1 MTRDDGR
8 TVVVGDPAA
17 LSADGTRRSFLR
29 AVGLGGS
36 IVLLPSVFAACD
48 DSTSSLVSPEVNAQ
62 LVSQQTVTIDLSND
76 VGIFR
81 FATILEQLE
90 QAFYNQLFANQQTLT
105 SLFPNAADQEALN
118 DIRNDENVHR
128 NFIDAALGSNR
139 LPQLTFDFKDA
150 FASRANFLAAARQFT
165 NTGVSAYNGAGRFIK
180 DVNNLLVS
188 GKIVSVEGR
197 HASTLQDLDDA
208 GNATGAGEA
217 TGRRFADLA
226 FQASLGFTTDPA
238 NALDDVL
245 TFTQVY
251 AKADPF
257 VVQPIQLVNVPA

>member
-1 MTRDDGR
+1 MQENER
-8 TVVVGDPAA
+8 TVVVRDTNELASPP
-17 LSADGTRRSFLR
+17 TRRGFLR
-29 AVGLGGS
+29 ALGLGGS
-36 IVLLPSVFAACD
+36 VVLLPSVFAACE
-48 DSTSSLVSPEVNAQ
+48 DSVSSTASTEVINGFNA
-62 LVSQQTVTIDLSND
+62 QQTVTIDLSND

-81 FATILEQLE
+81 FATVLEQLE
-90 QAFYNQLFANQQTLT
+90 QAFYNQFT
-105 SLFPNAADQEALN
+105 SSSQFQALFPAIADQEAII

-128 NFIDAALGSNR
+128 TFLDAALGSNR
-139 LPQLTFDFKDA
+139 LPQLTFNFGDA
-150 FASRANFLAAARQFT
+150 FSSRANFLAAARQFT

-208 GNATGAGEA
+208 ANQTGAGEP
-217 TGRRFADLA
+217 TGRRFADLTY
-226 FQASLGFTTDPA
+226 QASLGFTTNDA
-238 NALDDVL
+238 LALDDVL

-257 VVQPIQLVNVPA
+257 VVQPIQLTNVPA

>member
-1 MTRDDGR
+1 MGDNKEM
-8 TVVVGDPAA
+8 VVGDPAA
-17 LSADGTRRSFLR
+17 LATAATRRDFLR
-29 AVGLGGS
+29 ALSVGGTV
-36 IVLLPSVFAACD
+36 VLLPSAFAACKE
-48 DSTSSLVSPEVNAQ
+48 SGASLAEPRIREAYLAGQ
-62 LVSQQTVTIDLSND
+62 AVTIDLSTD

-81 FATILEQLE
+81 FATVLEQLE
-90 QAFYNQLFANQQTLT
+90 QAFYNQLFGSPQVLT
-105 SLFPNAADQEALN
+105 SLFPSAVDQEALS

-128 NFIDAALGSNR
+128 LFLDRALGSNA
-139 LPQLTFDFKDA
+139 LPQLTFNFRDA

-208 GNATGAGEA
+208 GNATGAGES

-226 FQASLGFTTDPA
+226 YQATLGFTTNDTL
-238 NALDDVL
+238 ALDDVL
-245 TFTQVY
+245 TFAQVA
-251 AKADPF
+251 AKAQPF
-257 VVQPIQLVNVPA
+257 IAQPVQLTNVPA